1 MEGSNNIVKLGCYNS
16 ASFEI
21 CRDFE
26 YLQVKDL
33 GYKIIASQ
41 EIVHANFHPHDNG
54 HVTVYPSSM
63 RISSQ
68 SVPHVDLSILI
79 VIQLFRSVSSCP
91 YRKDSLFVDTNLQ
104 QGFVP
109 QNELATLVK
118 CLKSLHS
125 NRWKPS
131 ICFLC
136 KLLVLS
142 SLKTY
147 DDIFRVLCCFG
158 IFWTISDIVF
168 KADILPTCDFFY

>member
-26 YLQVKDL
+26 YLQVKNL
-33 GYKIIASQ
+33 GHKIIASQ
-41 EIVHANFHPHDNG
+41 AIVHANFHPHDNG

-104 QGFVP
+104 QGF
-109 QNELATLVK
+109 
-118 CLKSLHS
+118 
-125 NRWKPS
+125 
-131 ICFLC
+131 
-136 KLLVLS
+136 
-142 SLKTY
+142 
-147 DDIFRVLCCFG
+147 
-158 IFWTISDIVF
+158 
-168 KADILPTCDFFY
+168 LPHE